1 MSWLW
6 GGSKKKTKD
15 DHDDDNDDDSSY
27 EDEEYS
33 DEEDDDE
40 AEYSDDDGDDEQDKP
55 HRKRHEQ
62 PDGKDDLPSSR
73 NAPPTDDAN
82 KPKEEQRD
90 PASSV
95 NEDDDKNDILPAA
108 VAEKTNEKNDN
119 NHNNKSA
126 APTNG
131 DSHESDVDDH
141 PVESAAAAT
150 GEDTTEQ
157 QRQSSRKSSK
167 KVAQKY
173 NSRSD
178 DDDNDDD
185 EDLVVTD
192 EDVLVGIIPPNV
204 TSNRPRFPSALS
216 DGGDDD
222 DDDDD
227 NYHDDNE
234 ETSVEKD
241 HENEKKTKSNSNYK
255 NARVSSN
262 AAEENNDNDDFET
275 VDIVESDNSKDEG
288 EDDEEEEEETM
299 TTSIAEK
306 QSLLVLAAEHDR
318 VDILQALLNEAVV
331 VPAATTPK
339 NGEMADDTNIN
350 NIIHRTPQEEQ
361 RHVLLHGGIPPLH
374 IAIKHGSVN
383 ATNCLLRMG
392 ADPSIRPNARA
403 VSSLSSQN
411 NNNNQPPALA
421 VPKDLDGVSA
431 WELAFGQRPVTMPP
445 SKREGIR
452 HAFLA
457 EALRCI
463 GSDEAPRLQQ
473 LLDAG
478 MPVEIEMGGKTLY
491 DWAVDMQGVQCQKA
505 LRPQQ
510 QQQQQQQQQSESS
523 STQND
528 ANNVSGQTKTTAVL
542 DRPSGKETFAQ
553 LVNRFDELEN
563 LARALST
570 CLDNLAEE
578 VSVCHGLLLMGGG
591 ATALAS
597 HVRSLKA
604 LQERK
609 LEELT
614 RLEETWENSEDELA
628 YWVRECG
635 GPEGAEIA
643 AQITPADMHLLVRR
657 QSLLQ
662 SKQQNDNHDPAAPPV
677 SAEEKETSRLRQ
689 LQAQIAASESKV
701 RKLRV
706 SIADLSEENAR
717 DLAEVEKRGLTG
729 GIHLV
734 RGLREEIREV
744 EFSIAEVK
752 SAEAGCRAK
761 ISMIQTKVQQKQ
773 QQQSKSTTN
782 NSKTT
787 PSSSSPTGQTKSTA
801 VNGINP
807 PCAPSLGTTDDAL
820 VNGSSDTS
828 SKPNEAAGV
837 VKEAAAGCSGS
848 QHAVRTMTHSE
859 RMATGQSTAI
869 ALRTNVVS
877 GRGGYFTIGLWQII
891 MRIIG
896 IGGGGG
902 GVTAASGVP
911 VSSSSSSAVAP
922 PPRSGNNRS
931 YSRSSSTG
939 TAQSSAQ
946 PAMIV

>member
-1 MSWLW
+1 LHNNQQDSVVEFQELLDLIFFQSLYLKQRPTAMSWLW
-6 GGSKKKTKD
+6 GSKKKTKD
-15 DHDDDNDDDSSY
+15 DHDDDDDDDSSY
-27 EDEEYS
+27 EDEEHSDYDDGEEEEYS
-33 DEEDDDE
+33 DEEEEDQ
-40 AEYSDDDGDDEQDKP
+40 DDGSP
-55 HRKRHEQ
+55 HPKNNTERKLKQHA
-62 PDGKDDLPSSR
+62 PAAAD
-73 NAPPTDDAN
+73 NAKQKAD
-82 KPKEEQRD
+82 EQRD
-90 PASSV
+90 PSPAK
-95 NEDDDKNDILPAA
+95 DDDDQEKTDISA
-108 VAEKTNEKNDN
+108 VAEKTKENNDNDKSVPTGGDAKND
-119 NHNNKSA
+119 
-126 APTNG
+126 
-131 DSHESDVDDH
+131 DDH
-141 PVESAAAAT
+141 PFSAAA

-157 QRQSSRKSSK
+157 QHQQSK
-167 KVAQKY
+167 KTHKNRNKY
-173 NSRSD
+173 SSSD
-178 DDDNDDD
+178 D
-185 EDLVVTD
+185 EEEEEEEIVVTD
-192 EDVLVGIIPPNV
+192 EDVLVGIIPQNV
-204 TSNRPRFPSALS
+204 TSNRPRFASELS

-222 DDDDD
+222 DDSND
-227 NYHDDNE
+227 HDDQ
-234 ETSVEKD
+234 TSVKGDEHK
-241 HENEKKTKSNSNYK
+241 NEKTSNNPF
-255 NARVSSN
+255 VD
-262 AAEENNDNDDFET
+262 EDNNDTDFET
-275 VDIVESDNSKDEG
+275 VDIVESDNSK
-288 EDDEEEEEETM
+288 EDDGEEEEEETV
-299 TTSIAEK
+299 TTSLAEK

-331 VPAATTPK
+331 VVVPAAASK
-339 NGEMADDTNIN
+339 NAEMANDAN
-350 NIIHRTPQEEQ
+350 NNSNSRTPQEEQ

-374 IAIKHGSVN
+374 IAIKHSSIN

-392 ADPSIRPNARA
+392 ADPSIRPNVQALSA
-403 VSSLSSQN
+403 SSSPN
-411 NNNNQPPALA
+411 PT
-421 VPKDLDGVSA
+421 VFPKDLDGVSA
-431 WELAFGQRPVTMPP
+431 WELAFGTTRQRPVTMPP

-463 GSDEAPRLQQ
+463 GSDEAHRLQQ

-478 MPVEIEMGGKTLY
+478 MPVDIEMGGKTLY

-510 QQQQQQQQQSESS
+510 QQSESS
-523 STQND
+523 TTHND
-528 ANNVSGQTKTTAVL
+528 ANGGLDKTKTTAVL
-542 DRPSGKETFAQ
+542 DRPTGKETFAQ

-614 RLEETWENSEDELA
+614 RLEETLENSQDELA

-635 GPEGAEIA
+635 GPEGEEIA

-662 SKQQNDNHDPAAPPV
+662 SKEQTNDNQDPSAPAV
-677 SAEEKETSRLRQ
+677 SAEEKEASRIRQ

-706 SIADLSEENAR
+706 SIADLSEENTR
-717 DLAEVEKRGLTG
+717 DLKEVEKRGLTG

-734 RGLREEIREV
+734 RGLRDEIREV
-744 EFSIAEVK
+744 EFAIAEVK

-773 QQQSKSTTN
+773 SKNS
-782 NSKTT
+782 NSKT
-787 PSSSSPTGQTKSTA
+787 PSSSSPTGQTKANA
-801 VNGINP
+801 VNGTNP
-807 PCAPSLGTTDDAL
+807 AFASSVGNMDDAL
-820 VNGSSDTS
+820 VNDSSGLSSNEKAAVVVAEEAGDSGQHS
-828 SKPNEAAGV
+828 SKP
-837 VKEAAAGCSGS
+837 
-848 QHAVRTMTHSE
+848 MTHSQ

-869 ALRTNVVS
+869 AIRTNVVS

-896 IGGGGG
+896 IGG
-902 GVTAASGVP
+902 AA
-911 VSSSSSSAVAP
+911 SSSSATVAVSSSAIALQ
-922 PPRSGNNRS
+922 PPRSGNNNNRS